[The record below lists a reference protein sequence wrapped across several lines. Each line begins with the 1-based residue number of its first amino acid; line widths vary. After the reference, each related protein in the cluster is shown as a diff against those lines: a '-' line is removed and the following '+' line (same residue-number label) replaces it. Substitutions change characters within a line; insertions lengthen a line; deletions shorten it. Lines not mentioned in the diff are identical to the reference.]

1 MFDQWKKKAMNRF
14 GHISFSSARI
24 MMLSGTVLLLSSCNM
39 LPELKVPEAN
49 TAPPVE
55 KTHVSSDEPLS
66 LDPSELQKIGL
77 STQTV
82 TSHTLPVEIDVT
94 GIIRKNP
101 NLSTNVISLLPGR
114 IEDVWVQHGDVVKRG
129 KALAKIRSDEV
140 GQIQTDLLASLLDLE
155 AERKQ
160 AELKEAFAK
169 KQYDRK
175 QVLFESKIAAR
186 VEVEEA
192 ENALEQAKAE
202 VHATE
207 DKRIAFT
214 SSSKERLKLY
224 GIPEDVIDKVEKT
237 RKIQY
242 IFDLTAPRGGIVT
255 ERDADPGELVTSGK
269 SLFTISD
276 LSSVWLVANV
286 LEDQVRL
293 VKVGLPVRVAVES
306 LPGEKFQG
314 ILDFVDTHVD
324 SHTRTLAVRATIH
337 NPGVRLKPEMFTR
350 LHIQTGSAHALTVPL
365 GAIQKIGDSSV
376 VYIAQSDG
384 RFRERKITTG
394 RHLGAAVEVLS
405 GLHPGDKVVVRGS
418 LQLLGQALQRMNE

>member
-1 MFDQWKKKAMNRF
+1 MSRLYAKSDNRRF
-14 GHISFSSARI
+14 A
-24 MMLSGTVLLLSSCNM
+24 LSQCLILSLTTLFLSSCNQ
-39 LPELKVPEAN
+39 LFEFNSPATN
-49 TAPPVE
+49 TEPVAEKPP
-55 KTHVSSDEPLS
+55 VSSDEPIT
-66 LDPSELQKIGL
+66 LDPSEIQKIQL
-77 STQTV
+77 STETV
-82 TSHTLPVEIDVT
+82 ASHTLPIEIDVT

-114 IEDVWVQHGDVVKRG
+114 IEDVWVQHGDSVKKG

-160 AELKEAFAK
+160 AELKETFAQ
-169 KQYDRK
+169 KQFDRK
-175 QVLFESKIAAR
+175 KVLFESKIAAR

-207 DKRIAFT
+207 DKRSAFIA
-214 SSSKERLKLY
+214 SSKERLKLY

-242 IFDLTAPRGGIVT
+242 IFDLTAPRDGIVT

-286 LEDQVRL
+286 LEDQVRF

-306 LPGEKFQG
+306 LPGEKFSG
-314 ILDFVDTHVD
+314 TLDFVDSHVD
-324 SHTRTLAVRATIH
+324 GHTRTLAVRATIQ
-337 NPGVRLKPEMFTR
+337 NAGVRLKPEMFTR
-350 LHIQTGSAHALTVPL
+350 LHIQTGTAHALTVPH
-365 GAIQKIGDSSV
+365 GAVQKIGDSTV

-394 RHLGAAVEVLS
+394 RHLGDAVEVLA

-418 LQLLGQALQRMNE
+418 LQLLGQALQRMNQ